1 LLLTGDQEPL
11 LAELTGA
18 GGEFTIIVSIPDGA
32 ESLNPANW
40 KFTEISDVIPVWT
53 GDCDG
58 DGVEEL
64 ILSGRFRESYFVQVR
79 ESKAHGVKLS
89 EDAITTV
96 LPTRIDG
103 EPYLAIVY
111 SRGDVELVQAR
122 KP

>member
-32 ESLNPANW
+32 DALNPENW
-40 KFTEISDVIPVWT
+40 KFTEVSDVIPVWT

-58 DGVEEL
+58 DGVEE
-64 ILSGRFRESYFVQVR
+64 IVLSGRFRESYFVQIR
-79 ESKAHGVKLS
+79 EGKAHGVKLS
-89 EDAITTV
+89 EDAITAV

-103 EPYLAIVY
+103 EPYLALVY
-111 SRGDVELVQAR
+111 SRGDVELVQVR